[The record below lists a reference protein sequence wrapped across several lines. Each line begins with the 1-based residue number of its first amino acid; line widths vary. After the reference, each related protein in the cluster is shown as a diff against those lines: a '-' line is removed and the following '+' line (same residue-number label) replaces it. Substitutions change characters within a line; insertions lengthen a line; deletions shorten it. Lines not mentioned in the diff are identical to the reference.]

1 MTNDEVL
8 TGDVTVTVYDDS
20 DKPIKNARCGLYKNT
35 AKLYEGFTDRL
46 GECLIENVTYDTFTL
61 AVTRTGYETSNTSL
75 TVDDETVEEEI
86 TLTHLPLPDDIVE
99 VDLDERYTFTVTGRT
114 VEDYTMSTSISQWLQ
129 GNLEALLDDN
139 DEAIFGKVN
148 TGFNESTLKTFGK
161 KPVCDIYI
169 NNVEYDGNFDY
180 HIPVKVHTIVLFYL
194 KGANNHTYSK
204 ACELHDYI
212 MQEFIENKEYRHLD
226 NIVKD
231 TYIMN
236 SELRIQP
243 LQKKWGVIGAF
254 ELTHTLY

>member
-8 TGDVTVTVYDDS
+8 TGNVTVTVYDED
-20 DKPIKNARCGLYKNT
+20 DKAVKNARCSLYKNT

-46 GECLIENVTYDTFTL
+46 GECIIENVTYDTFTL
-61 AVTRTGYETSNTSL
+61 TVTRTGYETSTSSL

-86 TLTHLPLPDDIVE
+86 TLTHLPIPDDIIE
-99 VDLDERYTFTVTGRT
+99 VDLDERYTFTVTERT
-114 VEDYTMSTSISQWLQ
+114 IPDYTMSSAISNWIKT
-129 GNLEALLDDN
+129 NLEGLTDDN
-139 DEAIFGKVN
+139 NNTIFGKVN
-148 TGFNESTLKTFGK
+148 NGFNEQSLKTFGN

-169 NNVEYDGNFDY
+169 NRVNYDGNFDY
-180 HIPVKVHTIVLFYL
+180 HNPQSVETILLFYM

-212 MQEFIENKEYRHLD
+212 MQEFIENQQFKLLE

-243 LQKKWGVIGAF
+243 LNKKWGVIGAF
-254 ELTHTLY
+254 QLTHTLY